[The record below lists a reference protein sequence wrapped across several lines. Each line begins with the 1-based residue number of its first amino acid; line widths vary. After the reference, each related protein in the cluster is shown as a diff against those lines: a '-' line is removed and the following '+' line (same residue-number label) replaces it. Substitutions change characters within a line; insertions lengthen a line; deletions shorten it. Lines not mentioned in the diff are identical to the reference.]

1 VTCHDIGGVI
11 SSHSGDSGL
20 PPEAAEHVAGCDR
33 CRRLMRLLDEGPD
46 VPAPSAG
53 QLKQIQASLIDKL
66 KPVRPLAPSGVFLL
80 ALAVVFLA
88 VVATGPPLLG
98 MNGWGVLSTAQKIAV
113 FAALATGAVPLA
125 VSMVGQMTPGSK
137 YIVTRAAS
145 PAAILVSELLLLA
158 AVFRPQQE
166 SAFVSN
172 GLTCLK
178 IGLMYSMI
186 TAFLVWIL
194 LRRGAVQYP
203 KLMGAAAGGFTGL
216 VGLSVLE
223 IICPNLNEH
232 HILVWHWGV
241 PLLSSLTGVALGA
254 AIDRLSVSARR
265 PGLPRQWR
273 GHRAS

>member
-1 VTCHDIGGVI
+1 VTCHNIDGVI

-46 VPAPSAG
+46 IPAPSAS
-53 QLKQIQASLIDKL
+53 QLKQIQSAMIDNL

-88 VVATGPPLLG
+88 VVAAGPLLLG
-98 MNGWGVLSTAQKIAV
+98 MNGWRVLSTGQKIAV
-113 FAALATGAVPLA
+113 LAALATGAVPLA
-125 VSMVGQMTPGSK
+125 QSMVGQMAPGSK
-137 YIVTRAAS
+137 SIITRVMS
-145 PAAILVSELLLLA
+145 PAGILLSELLVLA
-158 AVFRPQQE
+158 AVFQPQQE

-172 GLTCLK
+172 GLTCMK
-178 IGLMYSMI
+178 IGLMYSMT

-194 LRRGAVQYP
+194 LRRGGVQYP

-241 PLLSSLTGVALGA
+241 TLLSSLGGASLGA
-254 AIDRLSVSARR
+254 TIDRLSVSARR